1 MSQLRFRWIAAATI
15 LGLVLLTA
23 VSAYRHRWEL
33 RGIWARLEATHP
45 LDLRAGVFAPDRKV
59 ETRRSGNLRLVA
71 GEYEPPGD
79 SRATVLLLHGHTPQG
94 SNLAFYR
101 VLGRRLA
108 AAGYRVLAPDFAG
121 FGESDDPFSIPYE
134 SGFSGDFDVEAW
146 LDYLESNPNGVDR
159 PLFVIAHSAGVSS
172 GMTVGLQDD
181 LVSGIVGI
189 GPSRRVIEDLAD
201 PARVEYWWRRNQR
214 THRQVYGTN
223 FPDWYTK
230 EIWLGEALGEGTTAG
245 LKRPMECFLPLL
257 QVEGHNPVLL
267 IDGERE
273 PDKDMV
279 YLQAYYGEMA
289 DPKDY
294 HTLARSDHY
303 SNVAHVGKWAIYDR
317 KVVDE
322 TVSVLD
328 EWMTGIIESPQRTP
342 SLDP

>member
-1 MSQLRFRWIAAATI
+1 MSRVRFRWIAAAMI
-15 LGLVLLTA
+15 VGLVLLTA
-23 VSAYRHRWEL
+23 VSAYRYRWEL
-33 RGIWARLEATHP
+33 RGIGARLEATRP

-59 ETRRSGNLRLVA
+59 EIRRSGSLRLVA
-71 GEYEPPGD
+71 REYGPPGD

-121 FGESDDPFSIPYE
+121 FGESDDSFSIPYE

-146 LDYLESNPNGVDR
+146 LSLLESEPGDVDT
-159 PLFVIAHSAGVSS
+159 PLFIVAHSAGVSS

-181 LVSGIVGI
+181 LVSGIVAI

-201 PARVEYWWRRNQR
+201 PVRADYWWRRNQQ
-214 THRQVYGTN
+214 THRKVYGSG

-230 EIWLGEALGEGTTAG
+230 EIWLSVALGEGTTAG
-245 LKRPMECFLPLL
+245 LKRPMEYFLPLL
-257 QVEGHNPVLL
+257 QVEGHHPVLL

-273 PDKDMV
+273 PEVDRI
-279 YLQAYYGEMA
+279 YLRAYFGEMA
-289 DPKDY
+289 EPKDY
-294 HTLARSDHY
+294 HTLAGSDHY
-303 SNVAHVGKWAIYDR
+303 SNAAHLGKWAIYDR

-328 EWMTGIIESPQRTP
+328 EWMTGILESP
-342 SLDP
+342 